1 MSSMDP
7 EHWQQIKLL
16 LHSAL
21 ERAPVEWPA
30 FLDEACAGNSALRS
44 QLEALLASH
53 ERTNDFIEM
62 PAFVVMADMLK
73 DEQQASLVGLT
84 IGRYQILE
92 LLGAGGMG
100 EVYLAQDKHL
110 LRKVALKT
118 LPGYL
123 TRDEELVRRFQREA
137 RSVSALNHP
146 NILTIHEIG
155 EVDSCHFMVTEFIE
169 GETLR
174 QRLTRGPLK
183 IEPAL
188 DIGSQVASAL
198 CAAHQV
204 GITHRDIK
212 PENIML
218 REDGIV
224 KVLDF
229 GLAKLTER
237 KGDDSEAT
245 TLFHT
250 KQGTVLGT
258 AHYMSPEQ
266 ARGLPLDA
274 RTDIFSFGV
283 VLYEMVTGE
292 TPFAGETTTDVLAS
306 ILTVEPPPLSSSQ
319 PQVPPELDQITSKA
333 LGKAREERYQDIR
346 ELLSH
351 LQKLKQRLEF
361 EATNPIMP
369 GRNTSSAEYVVAT
382 IRRHR
387 TSVAAVIAIFLLIT
401 TLGIAYSFFNTKA
414 RAIDSLAVL
423 PFVNSTADPNSE
435 YLSDGITESI
445 IYSTSK
451 LPRLRV
457 IPSSSVFRFKG
468 KGIDPQ
474 TAGHELGVTAVMT
487 GRVNQHGDD
496 LLISAELIAVRDNS
510 LLWGQQYT
518 RKLADLLTVQ
528 EEIAREISERLRTRL
543 TIEEQKQF
551 SKRYTGDVQ
560 AYQLYLKGRYYWNK
574 RTRDGYKKATEQFEQ
589 AIEKDP
595 SYALAYAGIADCYN
609 VLSSYGIA
617 SPRESIPKGEA
628 AARRA
633 LEIDGDLAEAH
644 TSLAYVKY
652 QYEWDWVGGES
663 EFRRALEL
671 NPNYSTAHQWYALE
685 LAGMGRMTDALREI
699 NRAQELD
706 PLSLIAN
713 VNAGWIFYHARQY
726 DRALEQIRKSL
737 DMDPT
742 FARGHWAISEP
753 LEQQQ
758 KYQQATTE
766 LEKARQIDETPIM
779 LALLGHL
786 YAVTGKTSDARRI
799 VTQLN
804 ALSKQAYLDP
814 YFLAEIHTALG
825 DRDQAFQELEKA
837 YEQRSSWLVWL
848 KVEPKFDNLR
858 DDARYTSLL
867 KRIGL

>member
-1 MSSMDP
+1 
-7 EHWQQIKLL
+7 
-16 LHSAL
+16 
-21 ERAPVEWPA
+21 
-30 FLDEACAGNSALRS
+30 
-44 QLEALLASH
+44 
-53 ERTNDFIEM
+53 
-62 PAFVVMADMLK
+62 
-73 DEQQASLVGLT
+73 
-84 IGRYQILE
+84 
-92 LLGAGGMG
+92 MG

-319 PQVPPELDQITSKA
+319 PEVPPELDQITSKA

-652 QYEWDWVGGES
+652 QYEWDWAGGES

-758 KYQQATTE
+758 KYQEATTE

-848 KVEPKFDNLR
+848 KVEPKFDSLR